1 VARALLELAAFV
13 GKPSGPQCVVLD
25 EKISH
30 ADLAAMA
37 GVARE
42 NASRVLGEWHRRNL
56 VLTGASPR
64 FILND
69 VAALERETKEAT

>member
-1 VARALLELAAFV
+1 VARALLELAEFV
-13 GKPSGPQCVVLD
+13 GKPSGPQCIVLD

-42 NASRVLGEWHRRNL
+42 NVTRLLSKWRR
-56 VLTGASPR
+56 R
-64 FILND
+64 ND
-69 VAALERETKEAT
+69 VAALEREMNENLS